1 MKLQVLEPSL
11 RTLCRDLK
19 NLILIPRLERQ
30 ARGHS
35 GALYIK
41 GNEIS
46 ISQSSSDASLRA
58 LFSDICSII
67 IFLRTRLPRTVVAPL
82 SGMLMPNLISSV
94 LSTWLSSAVPTDLNG
109 MQDFQGTIEL
119 VLQFAED
126 LKSYQW
132 PGTSDLVTWTE
143 EIPSVWLEKRRETSL
158 DGIRE
163 LLSKGLG
170 KIHTVE
176 RVETQTLSQ
185 ENDVL
190 AASGG
195 DDDWNAEWSDEEVKD
210 SVKPTAER
218 GGDNDEGENI
228 SAWGLDDDTFDQ
240 NIKEAP
246 THPDAAADDAD
257 AWGWGDEADTVAP
270 SEPSKH
276 TPNGSTKSRVDGHPA
291 AAPDAEREVTLKE
304 TYNITS
310 VPSGVL
316 EILTKIR
323 SDAET
328 LAKPE

>member
-1 MKLQVLEPSL
+1 MKLQVLEPNL
-11 RTLCRDLK
+11 RTLCQDLNK
-19 NLILIPRLERQ
+19 FILLPRLERQ
-30 ARGHS
+30 AGGHS
-35 GALYIK
+35 GALYIE
-41 GNEIS
+41 GNEIRT
-46 ISQSSSDASLRA
+46 SQSSSDASLRA

-67 IFLRTRLPRTVVAPL
+67 DFLCTRLPRTVVAPL

-143 EIPSVWLEKRRETSL
+143 EIPRVWLEKRRETSL
-158 DGIRE
+158 DSIRE
-163 LLSKGLG
+163 LLTKGLG

-176 RVETQTLSQ
+176 RVETQTLSR
-185 ENDVL
+185 EDDVL
-190 AASGG
+190 AAGG
-195 DDDWNAEWSDEEVKD
+195 GNDDWNAEWSDEEAKD
-210 SVKPTAER
+210 SAKPSAER
-218 GGDNDEGENI
+218 GGDNGEGENI
-228 SAWGLDDDTFDQ
+228 SAWGLDDDTYDQ

-246 THPDAAADDAD
+246 THDAAADDAD
-257 AWGWGDEADTVAP
+257 AWGWGDEADIVDS
-270 SEPSKH
+270 SEPSKP
-276 TPNGSTKSRVDGHPA
+276 TPNGSTKSRINGHPA
-291 AAPDAEREVTLKE
+291 APPHAEREVTLKE

-310 VPSGVL
+310 LPSGAL
-316 EILTKIR
+316 EIITKIR